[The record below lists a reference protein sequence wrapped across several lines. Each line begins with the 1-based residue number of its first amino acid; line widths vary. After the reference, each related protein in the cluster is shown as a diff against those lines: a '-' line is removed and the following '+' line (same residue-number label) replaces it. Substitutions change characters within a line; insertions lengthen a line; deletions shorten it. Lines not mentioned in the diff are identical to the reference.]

1 MHTVLFIINTLI
13 SICIIT
19 GGGMLSIDSVGEQI
33 RSCPSIEHGQFWRL
47 FAA

>member
-1 MHTVLFIINTLI
+1 MHTELFIINMLI

-19 GGGMLSIDSVGEQI
+19 TGEMLLIDSVGEQV
-33 RSCPSIEHGQFWRL
+33 RSCPSIEHGQFWWL